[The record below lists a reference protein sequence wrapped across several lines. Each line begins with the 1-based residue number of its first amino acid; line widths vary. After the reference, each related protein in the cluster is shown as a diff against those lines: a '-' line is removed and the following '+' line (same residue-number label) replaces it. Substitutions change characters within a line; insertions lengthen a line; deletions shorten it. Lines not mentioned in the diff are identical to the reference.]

1 MARLAAHGKYLL
13 DGAEKFYLRGV
24 SYGPF
29 AANSRGERY
38 PEPERAAADFA
49 LMSRL
54 GANLIRLYVP
64 PPPWMVEEAQK
75 AGLRMMLGIPWPF
88 HMAFLDSRDMM
99 REIRDAIRQTVLKTR
114 QFGETIAAYSIGNE
128 IRSDIV
134 RWHGPRAVSRFLA
147 ELRDLGKQI
156 DPGALFTYSNYPSA
170 EYLDLSFLD
179 FISFNVYLHREED
192 FRRYLTHLMGQTG
205 ELPLVLSETGMDT
218 IREGE
223 QHQAELLSW
232 QCRAAFELGLSGFIV
247 FAFTDEWHTGG
258 AEITDWAFGLTR
270 RDRSLKLAFDAVAK
284 VFGDNLPPPLA
295 AAPKATV
302 VVAAYNAASTLGE
315 CLSSIRELNYPDYE
329 TIVIDD
335 GSTDSTSEI
344 ASRSGVRAIRVE
356 HNGLAAAR
364 NAGVGAAS
372 GEVVAF
378 IDADAR
384 ADRDWL
390 YHLVET
396 IERRDAAAAAGPNF
410 APAPGSARAAAMAA
424 APGLP
429 REVRAGDDRL
439 AQLCGCNMAITKAA
453 LLKAGGFD
461 PMFTTAGDD
470 VDLSWRLA
478 ASAETL
484 AYAPGA
490 IVIHERRATLAAYLR
505 QQRGYGAG
513 EGLLLRK
520 YPLRIA
526 DQDGIYA
533 GPSWIGSMFG
543 GARVYYGA
551 FGRGLFQ
558 TVYSTGNSYADLPLT
573 IQWVGLSLI
582 FLILGVVN
590 RLLGVLGAGGI
601 ALSMLA
607 AAVGAASA
615 PLPHAHRGPAAR
627 IYLWIVNLLGP
638 AVRSLARERV
648 KWRFEP
654 APTGGDYNGPLK
666 LNGQVE
672 FVMPGGA
679 GRIDSAT
686 ILVAIREGIGS
697 PRRRSGRDRRLPV
710 LRPRDRR
717 RADDSRADKRV
728 APERRQHRAALASA
742 IGAAPGADRR
752 GDRAAGF
759 VGRGI
764 LSACGHRRRNM
775 RRNRSW
781 TVSDKSRA
789 AYSRDL
795 QSLRGRGS
803 GSAWNI
809 NGKALGKRNVMR
821 TLELYGHVIRRMR
834 PHLGRLAIAIG
845 GVLLAS
851 ATEVLKP
858 WPLKIVIDNVLRGAP
873 MVSKWIP
880 PMPRGELLAAAC
892 VSLVILYALL
902 GLLNVMT
909 NYVTVSIGQRMV
921 NELRARLFDHLQRL
935 SLSFHRRREVGDLM
949 VRITYDTYSI
959 QTIAM
964 NGFFPVLSS
973 LILLGGMFVV
983 MIRMDA
989 TLTLVALAIVPLLIA
1004 LIMSISGRIDAIA
1017 GGARIKESRLF
1028 TVAQSAL
1035 AAIHVVQAFT
1045 REGESYREFVESSS
1059 ESLDA
1064 TLRLYTLQTIYAGAV
1079 GVLIACGTATVIY
1092 LGAQHVLDGRLTI
1105 GDLIVFTT
1113 YLASLYA
1120 PVNQISQT
1128 YGQIEG
1134 AKAGLRR
1141 CLELLAIDPEIK
1153 DRAGAQ
1159 TLGRARGEIEFDN
1172 VVFGYEPGRNRAQG
1186 DQLQGCAGRDH
1197 RDRRSERLRKNHD
1210 GQPARALLRTTTGRD
1225 QD

>member
-1 MARLAAHGKYLL
+1 MRFAISSSFMARLAAHGKYLL
-13 DGAEKFYLRGV
+13 DGAQKFYLRGV

-49 LMSRL
+49 LMNRL

-88 HMAFLDSRDMM
+88 HMAFLDSPDMM
-99 REIRDAIRQTVLKTR
+99 REIREAVRKTVLETR
-114 QFGETIAAYSIGNE
+114 EFGETIAAYSIGNE

-179 FISFNVYLHREED
+179 FISFNVYLHHEAD
-192 FRRYLTHLMGQTG
+192 FRRYLTHLMGQAG

-218 IREGE
+218 VREGE

-258 AEITDWAFGLTR
+258 SEITDWAFGLTR
-270 RDRSLKLAFDAVAK
+270 RDRSPKLAFDAVAK

-344 ASRSGVRAIRVE
+344 AGRAGVRAIRVE
-356 HNGLAAAR
+356 HHGLAAAR

-453 LLKAGGFD
+453 LLKVGGFD
-461 PMFTTAGDD
+461 PMFVTAGDD

-478 ASAETL
+478 AVAETF

-520 YPLRIA
+520 YPLRSA

-582 FLILGVVN
+582 FLILGGVN

-607 AAVGAASA
+607 AAAGAASA
-615 PLPHAHRGPAAR
+615 PLPRAHRGPAVR

-654 APTGGDYNGPLK
+654 ATAGGDYNGPVK

-672 FVMPGGA
+672 FVMSDGA
-679 GRIDSAT
+679 VRIDSAA
-686 ILVAIREGIGS
+686 ILAAIREALVRRGVAVAETDGFQSYDLEIVVAPMIRVPINALLRSDGGIALLWRLRS
-697 PRRRSGRDRRLPV
+697 APRRALIAAAIALLV
-710 LRPRDRR
+710 L
-717 RADDSRADKRV
+717 
-728 APERRQHRAALASA
+728 L
-742 IGAAPGADRR
+742 
-752 GDRAAGF
+752 AAGF
-759 VGRGI
+759 SMRAGI
-764 LSACGHRRRNM
+764 AG
-775 RRNRSW
+775 
-781 TVSDKSRA
+781 
-789 AYSRDL
+789 
-795 QSLRGRGS
+795 
-803 GSAWNI
+803 
-809 NGKALGKRNVMR
+809 
-821 TLELYGHVIRRMR
+821 VICA
-834 PHLGRLAIAIG
+834 AIA
-845 GVLLAS
+845 
-851 ATEVLKP
+851 
-858 WPLKIVIDNVLRGAP
+858 
-873 MVSKWIP
+873 
-880 PMPRGELLAAAC
+880 
-892 VSLVILYALL
+892 
-902 GLLNVMT
+902 
-909 NYVTVSIGQRMV
+909 
-921 NELRARLFDHLQRL
+921 
-935 SLSFHRRREVGDLM
+935 VG
-949 VRITYDTYSI
+949 
-959 QTIAM
+959 
-964 NGFFPVLSS
+964 
-973 LILLGGMFVV
+973 
-983 MIRMDA
+983 
-989 TLTLVALAIVPLLIA
+989 
-1004 LIMSISGRIDAIA
+1004 
-1017 GGARIKESRLF
+1017 
-1028 TVAQSAL
+1028 
-1035 AAIHVVQAFT
+1035 
-1045 REGESYREFVESSS
+1045 
-1059 ESLDA
+1059 
-1064 TLRLYTLQTIYAGAV
+1064 
-1079 GVLIACGTATVIY
+1079 
-1092 LGAQHVLDGRLTI
+1092 
-1105 GDLIVFTT
+1105 
-1113 YLASLYA
+1113 
-1120 PVNQISQT
+1120 
-1128 YGQIEG
+1128 
-1134 AKAGLRR
+1134 
-1141 CLELLAIDPEIK
+1141 LLAINRARRIPAIIK
-1153 DRAGAQ
+1153 VCAAEVAGA
-1159 TLGRARGEIEFDN
+1159 LGISMAK
-1172 VVFGYEPGRNRAQG
+1172 
-1186 DQLQGCAGRDH
+1186 
-1197 RDRRSERLRKNHD
+1197 RSE
-1210 GQPARALLRTTTGRD
+1210 GET
-1225 QD
+1225 